1 MRIPQTK
8 LPIQLTKK
16 SSVLFSK
23 QISLTN
29 KLMSIGFS
37 EIDCRIFKQ
46 ITKRNYKNILLH
58 QYNNGL
64 IFTNIPLNKSN
75 TGRDDSGKKITRGYK
90 VDRAFQG
97 IPSSLDYVQ
106 SSTGDFVPI
115 YNTKCSHINSSATEF
130 CSHITD
136 KCSHINILSSFNSI
150 NSFIDSSSISSISSI
165 SIIPFNIPSYQYMGT
180 FFEDKNGKYDIKKV
194 YEYIDM
200 DEEKIPY
207 REHTPEWECLVK
219 TWNKHTKAYKN
230 GNRIFSWFHNLHGD
244 ERSIF
249 TINRIIFKRSV

>member
-1 MRIPQTK
+1 MRTLQIK
-8 LPIQLTKK
+8 LPIQRTKT

-23 QISLTN
+23 QISLIN
-29 KLMSIGFS
+29 KLMNIGFS

-46 ITKRNYKNILLH
+46 ITKRNYKNILVH

-64 IFTNIPLNKSN
+64 IFTNVPLNKSN

-90 VDRAFQG
+90 VDRIFQD
-97 IPSSLDYVQ
+97 IQ
-106 SSTGDFVPI
+106 SSVPD
-115 YNTKCSHINSSATEF
+115 F

-136 KCSHINILSSFNSI
+136 KCSRINILNPFN
-150 NSFIDSSSISSISSI
+150 SSSISSSSI
-165 SIIPFNIPSYQYMGT
+165 INPSTSIIPFNIPSYQYMGT
-180 FFEDKNGKYDIKKV
+180 FLDGKKGKYDVKKV
-194 YEYIDM
+194 YEYIDI

-207 REHTPEWECLVK
+207 LEHTPEWECLVK

>member
-1 MRIPQTK
+1 MRTPQIK
-8 LPIQLTKK
+8 LLIQLTKK

-23 QISLTN
+23 QISSIN

-46 ITKRNYKNILLH
+46 ITKRNYKDILLH

-64 IFTNIPLNKSN
+64 IFTNVPLNKSN

-90 VDRAFQG
+90 IDRAFQG
-97 IPSSLDYVQ
+97 IQ
-106 SSTGDFVPI
+106 SSV
-115 YNTKCSHINSSATEF
+115 TEF
-130 CSHITD
+130 CS
-136 KCSHINILSSFNSI
+136 NIKLLSSFNSSYI
-150 NSFIDSSSISSISSI
+150 NSSSSV
-165 SIIPFNIPSYQYMGT
+165 SIIPFKIPSYQYMGT
-180 FFEDKNGKYDIKKV
+180 FLDGKKGKYDIKKV
-194 YEYIDM
+194 YEYINI

-207 REHTPEWECLVK
+207 LEHTPEWECLVK